1 MALLRS
7 RSGISPMPGPRRRRR
22 LGDMLPLSDG
32 LRSRNFPFVN
42 VALIVANFAVWLFY
56 ELPHLNS
63 SIYHASFYPCA
74 VNGSCRAPEPWGIS
88 WITAMF
94 LHGSWDHILGNM
106 LFLAVFGKNVEDA
119 FGHVRYLAFY
129 FVGGF
134 VAMMTQTLM
143 TLLFANHAAAL
154 VPNLGA
160 SGAIAAVLG
169 AYFVLYPNSKVFGLA
184 TIIPVRVSAWF
195 FLGFWFLYQLFE
207 ANFGLFGARAH
218 GGGVAFFAHVGG
230 FVFGAV
236 VARVLLGAGRIA
248 PQDDT
253 AFRAPA

>member
-1 MALLRS
+1 MLGGGDR
-7 RSGISPMPGPRRRRR
+7 RRVSPMI
-22 LGDMLPLSDG
+22 PLSDG
-32 LRSRNFPFVN
+32 LKARNFPIVN
-42 VALIVANFAVWLFY
+42 VALIVANFAVWIFY

-63 SIYHASFYPCA
+63 AVFHASFYPCTVDNA
-74 VNGSCRAPEPWGIS
+74 CHGPEPWGIS

-94 LHGSWDHILGNM
+94 MHGSWDHILGNM

-119 FGHVRYLAFY
+119 FGRVRYLAFY
-129 FVGGF
+129 FAGGF

-143 TLLFANHAAAL
+143 TLVFGTAAEAR

-169 AYFVLYPNSKVFGLA
+169 AYFVLYPNSKVFGL
-184 TIIPVRVSAWF
+184 IVIFPLRVSAWF

-207 ANFGLFGARAH
+207 ANFGLFSSTAN

-230 FVFGAV
+230 FIFGAIVAIALINARRVQPRDYDAV
-236 VARVLLGAGRIA
+236 VG
-248 PQDDT
+248 
-253 AFRAPA
+253 APA